1 MSVWFR
7 EEIQEVSWGV
17 SFMNNRR
24 FLPNT
29 GLTSLLLILF
39 TVLGSAATPHGL
51 VSLPVHQ
58 NSIEQLERQ
67 YQQQHE
73 AILAVFAN
81 GPARRVYPV
90 DMRLRLRQW
99 QDELADSFTQA
110 RATVDEILKLNP
122 ANAELWRER
131 RETLALY
138 ATPVGPP
145 VARTVFGATEV
156 KTRAKLIHAP
166 EAVYPDEARQAE
178 AHGEV
183 RLRLV
188 LAADGT
194 VKYIFPMK
202 SLRHGLTE
210 SAMAAAR
217 QITFTPARRD
227 GQPVSQFATLSY
239 EFKKGK
245 EKSRR
250 PYFPNHEFY
259 F

>member
-1 MSVWFR
+1 M
-7 EEIQEVSWGV
+7 SWGV
-17 SFMNNRR
+17 SFMSYRR
-24 FLPNT
+24 LLRNT
-29 GLTSLLLILF
+29 GLTSLLLVIF
-39 TVLGSAATPHGL
+39 TVLASAATPHGL
-51 VSLPVHQ
+51 VALAVQQ
-58 NSIEQLERQ
+58 NSLEQLEKQ

-90 DMRLRLRQW
+90 DARLRVRQW

-110 RATVDEILKLNP
+110 RDTVDEILKLSP
-122 ANAELWRER
+122 ANAEIWRER

-156 KTRAKLIHAP
+156 KIRAKLIEAP

-188 LAADGT
+188 LASDGT
-194 VKYIFPMK
+194 VKHIFPMK

-217 QITFTPARRD
+217 QVTFTPAVRD
-227 GQPVSQFATLSY
+227 GHPVSQFATLSY
-239 EFKKGK
+239 VYKKGK
-245 EKSRR
+245 DKSLV
-250 PYFPNHEFY
+250 PYVPIPEFY
-259 F
+259 L